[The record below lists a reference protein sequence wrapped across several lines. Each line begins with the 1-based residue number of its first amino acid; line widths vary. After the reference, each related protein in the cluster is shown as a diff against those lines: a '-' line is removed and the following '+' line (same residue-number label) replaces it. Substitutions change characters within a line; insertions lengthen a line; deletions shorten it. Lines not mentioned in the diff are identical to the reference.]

1 MILNP
6 TLSARP
12 GARGPR
18 SPAPTLTTVAQDL
31 RLLDDW
37 VQESSWPHTDCP
49 VCGAGSLTPDSIVS
63 VEAAA
68 SSRHHDHE
76 AWEPEWIHGTFH
88 GVLRCSVGRCNEPVS
103 IAGDYK
109 VDMVMAPGGGWYGEY
124 EAFYRLR
131 YALPALPLLA
141 PPDKTPE
148 TVRRAVEAASALLWI
163 DPGAAG
169 NRLRFAIEEL
179 LTAQRVRR
187 SIMKDGKRI
196 RLTTHRRIELLRQRK
211 EAASDALM
219 AVKWIGNEG
228 SHADALTAT
237 DVIDGAE
244 LLGHALRLLYDDS
257 AKQMERRI
265 RKINKAK
272 GLPRNRPR
280 PR

>member
-1 MILNP
+1 M
-6 TLSARP
+6 
-12 GARGPR
+12 
-18 SPAPTLTTVAQDL
+18 AQDL
-31 RLLDDW
+31 RLLTGW
-37 VQESSWPHTDCP
+37 MLESEWPHTSCP
-49 VCGAGSLTPDSIVS
+49 VCGAGSLAPESILS

-68 SSRHHDHE
+68 SSNHRNHD
-76 AWEPEWIHGTFH
+76 AWEPDWIRGTFH
-88 GVLRCSVGRCNEPVS
+88 GVLRCSVGRCNEPVTV
-103 IAGDYK
+103 AGDYK
-109 VDMVMAPGGGWYGEY
+109 VDMVKAPGGGWYGDY

-131 YALPALPLLA
+131 YALPALPLLS

-148 TVRRAVEAASALLWI
+148 TVQRAVEAASALLWT

-179 LTAQRVRR
+179 LTAQQVRR
-187 SIMKDGKRI
+187 YSVKNGRQN
-196 RLTTHRRIELLRQRK
+196 RLTTHSRIELLQQRK
-211 EAASDALM
+211 AAAGDALM

-228 SHADALTAT
+228 SHADALTTT

-257 AKQMERRI
+257 AEQMERRI

>member
-1 MILNP
+1 LLN
-6 TLSARP
+6 
-12 GARGPR
+12 
-18 SPAPTLTTVAQDL
+18 
-31 RLLDDW
+31 
-37 VQESSWPHTDCP
+37 
-49 VCGAGSLTPDSIVS
+49 
-63 VEAAA
+63 
-68 SSRHHDHE
+68 
-76 AWEPEWIHGTFH
+76 
-88 GVLRCSVGRCNEPVS
+88 
-103 IAGDYK
+103 
-109 VDMVMAPGGGWYGEY
+109 
-124 EAFYRLR
+124 
-131 YALPALPLLA
+131 

-148 TVRRAVEAASALLWI
+148 TVRRAVEAASTLLWT

-179 LTAQRVRR
+179 LTAHRVRR
-187 SIMKDGKRI
+187 YSVKNGRQN
-196 RLTTHRRIELLRQRK
+196 RLNTHSRIELLQQRK
-211 EAASDALM
+211 EAAGDALM

-265 RKINKAK
+265 RKINKAR